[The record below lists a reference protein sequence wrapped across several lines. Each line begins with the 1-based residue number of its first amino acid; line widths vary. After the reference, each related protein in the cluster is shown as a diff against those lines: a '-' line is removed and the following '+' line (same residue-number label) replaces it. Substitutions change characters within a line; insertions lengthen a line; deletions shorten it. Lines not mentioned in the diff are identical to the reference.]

1 MTRAPSPVPVA
12 ESAIRPDGDRRDGGH
27 LLRLPEQP
35 LLRHLVLMVFGAG
48 LLYLLTQSLSAY
60 NNFQVGE
67 IGAFAIALAGLSVL
81 TGQNGQISL
90 GHGALMAI
98 GAYTVAL
105 LMVHTHLNLVVELAI
120 ATLVTTAVGVVV
132 GVPAARLGGAYL
144 AGVTLLLALT
154 VPLLAAQ
161 YGSIFG
167 GEQGLTTTPPS
178 APGTINPERW
188 LAWIQ
193 LAAALV
199 VMVLLGNLVRSRFGR
214 AFRAVRDDDV
224 AASLA
229 GIHVTRTKVLAFSVS
244 AGCAGLGGALLVL
257 STGVVNTGEFPLTLS
272 IELLAGMVI
281 GGAGT
286 LVGAWW
292 GAIALVYVPQWSTS
306 LSSRLSLGTTVA
318 AYLADAL
325 FGAAL
330 IVVILAAPSGIQGS
344 LRRLAHGIAAATTGR
359 ASPPNPPAALAR
371 LLRSADVPEG
381 TRSSSDAS
389 TRSRD
394 RSPDQVATKE

>member
-1 MTRAPSPVPVA
+1 M
-12 ESAIRPDGDRRDGGH
+12 
-27 LLRLPEQP
+27 
-35 LLRHLVLMVFGAG
+35 LRHLVLMVFGAG
-48 LLYLLTQSLSAY
+48 VLYLLTQSLSAY

-105 LMVHTHLNLVVELAI
+105 LMVHTHLNLVVELVI
-120 ATLVTTAVGVVV
+120 ATLVTTAIGVVI

-144 AGVTLLLALT
+144 AGVTLLVALT

-167 GEQGLTTTPPS
+167 GEQGLTTTTPS
-178 APGTINPERW
+178 APGTISPERW

-199 VMVLLGNLVRSRFGR
+199 VMVLLGNLLRSRFGR

-229 GIHVTRTKVLAFSVS
+229 GIHVARTKVLAFSVS

-272 IELLAGMVI
+272 IELLAGMVL

-306 LSSRLSLGTTVA
+306 LSSHLSLGTTVA

-330 IVVILAAPSGIQGS
+330 IVTILVAPSGIQGS
-344 LRRLAHGIAAATTGR
+344 LRRLAHWIAASMTGQ
-359 ASPPNPPAALAR
+359 APPSTPSAALSR
-371 LLRSADVPEG
+371 LW
-381 TRSSSDAS
+381 RSSGGHGVTQGSS
-389 TRSRD
+389 VESIQPRD
-394 RSPDQVATKE
+394 SSERTT